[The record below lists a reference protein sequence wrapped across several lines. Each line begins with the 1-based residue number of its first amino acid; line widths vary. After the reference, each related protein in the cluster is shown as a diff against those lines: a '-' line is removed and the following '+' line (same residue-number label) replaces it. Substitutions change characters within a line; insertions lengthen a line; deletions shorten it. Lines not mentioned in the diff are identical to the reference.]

1 MKHGPWQPD
10 GYLPAIP
17 GHCCPVSFSKG
28 GGVFKRYLANIM
40 VCELE
45 AVIDPP
51 HYLPRSA
58 VCGGAFKLLRRVSEI
73 EPYRQAV
80 HVIGLRHMMQRR
92 VIFKRES
99 EQEFGPV
106 PRDGAVGKCR
116 FTGISEVGVKSYHEF
131 IGW

>member
-1 MKHGPWQPD
+1 
-10 GYLPAIP
+10 
-17 GHCCPVSFSKG
+17 
-28 GGVFKRYLANIM
+28 M